1 MQSLADSAVAARER
15 NIKFVQS
22 FLENGPEVLK
32 SHAQSTRALMQTLAE
47 QSRKQQE
54 AFGVLAR
61 GTWDASM
68 GSFSSPL
75 SSYEQA
81 METAQKI
88 ARQGVGTVDSAT
100 K

>member
-1 MQSLADSAVAARER
+1 
-15 NIKFVQS
+15 
-22 FLENGPEVLK
+22 VLK
-32 SHAQSTRALMQTLAE
+32 SHAESTRALMQTLAE

-54 AFGVLAR
+54 AFQVLAR

-81 METAQKI
+81 METAESIARQGVETAQKI

>member
-1 MQSLADSAVAARER
+1 V
-15 NIKFVQS
+15 F
-22 FLENGPEVLK
+22 K
-32 SHAQSTRALMQTLAE
+32 SQAESTRALMQTLAE

-54 AFGVLAR
+54 AFQVLAR

-75 SSYEQA
+75 SYDEQA
-81 METAQKI
+81 METAESIARQGVETAQKI

>member
-1 MQSLADSAVAARER
+1 M
-15 NIKFVQS
+15 
-22 FLENGPEVLK
+22 LK
-32 SHAQSTRALMQTLAE
+32 SQAQSTRALMQTLAE

-54 AFGVLAR
+54 AFQVLAR

-81 METAQKI
+81 METAESIARQGVETAQKI